1 MPRGLGIRES
11 FVIVITESNSV
22 WQRQQLDSGQPFK
35 AC

>member
-11 FVIVITESNSV
+11 LVIVITERNSV
-22 WQRQQLDSGQPFK
+22 WQMQQLDSGQPFK